1 MKMGLKM
8 AARGWTYHFVALMV
22 CLLFVSGLGS
32 GVIAIA
38 LNALLLVGMWIMAL
52 NDGAYTGEKAC
63 TVAATLEKQAK
74 EGRKVEEK
82 LRSQVY
88 DKKVA
93 AWALIICMLPLL
105 LIASANLIAAPFFP
119 EEEIVET
126 EAEEESFS
134 FNYDMDEE
142 SADSVPV
149 NGFKVAARLA
159 FMPYVSVYSLVS
171 TNTLNW
177 LFLPFSLPIPLMLA
191 IGYLMG
197 PSLRIKKLRDI
208 ALGKKRKMRNLKVH
222 KKPRQ
227 QKAEV

>member
-1 MKMGLKM
+1 MKMGFKLAM
-8 AARGWTYHFVALMV
+8 RGWTYHVMALAIGLMF
-22 CLLFVSGLGS
+22 LSGLGS
-32 GVIAIA
+32 GVIALI
-38 LNALLLVGMWIMAL
+38 LNGALLLGVLVLAL
-52 NDGAYTGEKAC
+52 NEGAYAGEKAC
-63 TVAATLEKQAK
+63 TIAATLEKQVK

-82 LRSQVY
+82 LQSQVY
-88 DKKVA
+88 NKKVA
-93 AWALIICMLPLL
+93 AWALIICMLPML

-119 EEEIVET
+119 EEEVVET

-142 SADSVPV
+142 SVESAPV
-149 NGFKVAARLA
+149 NGFKVAARLV

-177 LFLPFSLPIPLMLA
+177 LFVLFSLPIPLMLA

-208 ALGKKRKMRNLKVH
+208 ALGKKRKMRNLKVN